1 MEGKIYT
8 WVGSNKTILLSVNP
22 FQNLPLYSPE
32 QISLHANPPPNRP
45 LPPHVYDIAFSAFQE
60 MALEGTDQ
68 SILISG
74 ESGAGKTE
82 ATKQCLGFIAEVGV
96 LIGMKQRWLDP
107 ILRWSRKSCKQT
119 LFWKRSEM
127 RRQCGITTPRDSESG
142 LRFISAIRIVSAV
155 LQSNAIYWRKVEWW
169 TSNEASET
177 SIFSISCCPLLTS
190 AVPTISL
197 RHRIIDISL
206 QETVFKS
213 MAWMT
218 VRTSWRF

>member
-32 QISLHANPPPNRP
+32 QIALHANPPPNRP

-82 ATKQCLGFIAEVGV
+82 ATKQCLGFIAEVRVQIGV
-96 LIGMKQRWLDP
+96 KQRWLDLIP
-107 ILRWSRKSCKQT
+107 RWSRRSCKQT
-119 LFWKRSEM
+119 LFW
-127 RRQCGITTPRDSESG
+127 RRLETPRLCGITTPLDLGSG
-142 LRFISAIRIVSAV
+142 LKFISAIRIVSAE
-155 LQSNAIYWRKVEWW
+155 LRSNAIY
-169 TSNEASET
+169 
-177 SIFSISCCPLLTS
+177 
-190 AVPTISL
+190 
-197 RHRIIDISL
+197 
-206 QETVFKS
+206 
-213 MAWMT
+213 
-218 VRTSWRF
+218 